1 MISNDCLHNYLT
13 SRIFVCSRRSRGSQL
28 NVVFLDRIILRV
40 STMFQKV
47 GRAET
52 CTHINVKLCILQTC
66 PLWVKPKDPNQD
78 CVSVN
83 MYNDNIVHRVPC
95 PLSTDCPPPPAV
107 LGLWQAPRVQL
118 GVSFLNRS
126 PQVPKE
132 QRLRCGPRALVD
144 RKGKPRVRVINAS
157 NVARGGW
164 IFDEPLPKG
173 QINPHTWTVNSKRNG
188 GLFTTKW
195 SRSAFI
201 YLFLSVYCL
210 QLNLVS

>member
-83 MYNDNIVHRVPC
+83 MCNDNIVHRKPVPWV
-95 PLSTDCPPPPAV
+95 LIVSPPPAQCWDSGRHRGYNLELVFLTALRRSPRSRDSGVARERSSIGKVNRGSV
-107 LGLWQAPRVQL
+107 LLMQAMWLAVGEYLTNLFPRV
-118 GVSFLNRS
+118 
-126 PQVPKE
+126 K
-132 QRLRCGPRALVD
+132 
-144 RKGKPRVRVINAS
+144 
-157 NVARGGW
+157 
-164 IFDEPLPKG
+164 
-173 QINPHTWTVNSKRNG
+173 
-188 GLFTTKW
+188 
-195 SRSAFI
+195 
-201 YLFLSVYCL
+201 
-210 QLNLVS
+210 